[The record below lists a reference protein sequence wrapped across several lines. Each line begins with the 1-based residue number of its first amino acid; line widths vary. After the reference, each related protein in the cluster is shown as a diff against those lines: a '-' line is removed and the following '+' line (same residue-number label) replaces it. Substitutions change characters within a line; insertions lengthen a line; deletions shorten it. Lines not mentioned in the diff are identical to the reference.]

1 MPRNNEAKVSVLI
14 KARDLASKTIR
25 GFGANLKTLASRT
38 ISGALRWV
46 RRLSFALS
54 VTLVGAFGLATRA
67 AAKFQS
73 TMAEVATLIGGD
85 STAAVA
91 SMSAAVLDMTKR
103 LPKTADDLGAGLYQ
117 VLSAGV
123 EGAANQMK
131 VLEVSAKAAVG
142 GLTDTFSSVDA
153 ITTVLNAYQ
162 QSADKATQISDIM
175 FETVKQGK
183 VTFGEIAQN
192 IGTVAQS
199 ASLAGISFEEVAAA
213 VATMTKG
220 GTKVEETF
228 TSLNRILL
236 SIITPTAEAQAAARA
251 LGIEWSSTGLRTRG
265 LGGLMGDLEAA
276 TRGNIDALTSIVPD
290 IRSFRAAAVL
300 AGTGAA
306 EYAKQVKNMTSSQ
319 GAAQSAFDK
328 INATFNSQ
336 FQLLKNRLNKALIET
351 GTIILPELTEAF
363 KILQV
368 KADGFSEWLKRND
381 ALIKEFSKNV
391 SNVIVFLG
399 EMGGALLKA
408 TFWLADL
415 ADQWVRI
422 FDPAANFAQPNIAAL
437 DALGDN
443 TEELTKRTEG
453 YRTEVK
459 KLEGKLADLQQG
471 KAGKF
476 FAFFDPRT
484 GGKFD
489 KRKQEIEDITAE
501 IEGLNR
507 AIAHGA
513 GRIAELTEGTPVV
526 LDVETGP
533 IVAPNVEQVAR
544 DAGPIELE
552 IKLKDE
558 GAFLRDAALAG
569 TAAALAI
576 GDAMRFGLEDV
587 LFLRP
592 RLDERRLKELRAD
605 LNQLG
610 VTLDLNNLE
619 EVRREV
625 AAIAPEFDLSR
636 LDANLFLKPLMDES
650 ELDRVRAELANL
662 GITLDLNNL
671 EEARQRVA
679 EIQPDFD
686 LERLDADL
694 FLKPL
699 MDRRELDRV
708 EAELEELGITLDLD
722 NLAEVKRQVAE
733 VKPEFDLSRLDANLF
748 LSPLVDESEL
758 DRVEAELEELGITLD
773 LENLAEVKRQVAE
786 VKPEFDLSRLDAN
799 LFLSPLVDES
809 DLARVRAELE
819 ELGITLDLENLAEV
833 KRQVAEVKPEFD
845 LDRLE
850 LLETTVV
857 RVDAD
862 VLSRVLED
870 LQKLGVTIDLTNID
884 RVRSELSRIAPD
896 FDLSRLE
903 ALEPLIRAKVDS
915 GEVQALVAFLEEQGI
930 TLNLHDLDQL
940 RATVE
945 ALTDP
950 ELREFDLDVLDDIE
964 AVLIPTISPKAL
976 EEVLQVISRES
987 LTIDLANLDELKT
1000 KLQDI
1005 APTLDLTPL
1014 EDLAAI
1020 VRLQPE
1026 LETDIDAALAAQLQ
1040 LPKTQRAVRDGL
1052 ARLADIQAQ
1061 ISLTEDQEEQVA
1073 LGRAFIRVQDDLKA
1087 KLITQR
1093 NVLRSLNVPAE
1104 ALRAQYAELVKIA
1117 SQAGLEIP
1125 VELDRDS
1132 VLAFVREA
1140 EIATQLQTVG
1150 FEFDMPRIRDQL
1162 LEIADLERAAVLA
1175 GDPKAQAEAQRALTA
1190 AREDGRAALVAT
1202 AQAVAGLGLPLEDTR
1217 AIMEELGVAME
1228 VIGAPAVT
1236 FSDQLRANLVGMAAG
1251 AGDLANVL
1259 ANSITKAFRG
1269 FGTAVS
1275 GAFKALTDGSKA
1287 AGAAFRDAML
1297 GALGAVAQGFGEF
1310 FLAKAIAAFAVLD
1323 FARGAGLTAAA
1334 TAMFALAGV
1343 LGGLGGGGSSGGG
1356 SGGGGSF
1363 STESSQEDLRGA
1375 ADRGAATIIIK
1386 GGILNMNDPNQARQ
1400 LENALSDLDGRR
1412 VIIRRGRG

>member
-236 SIITPTAEAQAAARA
+236 SIIKPTAEAQAAARA

-319 GAAQSAFDK
+319 GAAQSAFHK

-686 LERLDADL
+686 IERLDADL

-722 NLAEVKRQVAE
+722 
-733 VKPEFDLSRLDANLF
+733 
-748 LSPLVDESEL
+748 
-758 DRVEAELEELGITLD
+758 
-773 LENLAEVKRQVAE
+773 NLAEVKRQVAE

>member
-748 LSPLVDESEL
+748 LSPLVDES
-758 DRVEAELEELGITLD
+758 
-773 LENLAEVKRQVAE
+773 
-786 VKPEFDLSRLDAN
+786 
-799 LFLSPLVDES
+799 